1 MNLLSFQHNG
11 SPVDV
16 FFDIDWKTS
25 KITNVEVTSGG
36 LAPNA
41 RRVHLTDDDRAG
53 LIDAIV
59 AEVAILTV
67 EAAAMRK
74 AGITVNA

>member
-1 MNLLSFQHNG
+1 MNLLSFRHNG

-36 LAPNA
+36 LAPTA
-41 RRVHLTDDDRAG
+41 QRVHLTDDDRAG
-53 LIDAIV
+53 LMDAIV
-59 AEVAILTV
+59 AEVALLTI
-67 EAAAMRK
+67 EAAAERK

>member
-41 RRVHLTDDDRAG
+41 QRVHLTDDDRAG

-74 AGITVNA
+74 AGIAVNA